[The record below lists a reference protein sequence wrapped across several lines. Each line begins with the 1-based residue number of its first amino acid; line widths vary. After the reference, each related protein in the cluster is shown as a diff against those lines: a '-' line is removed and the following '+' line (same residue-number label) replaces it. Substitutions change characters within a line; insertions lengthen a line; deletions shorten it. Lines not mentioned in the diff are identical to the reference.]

1 MRTVLALCL
10 LFAACDKEETVPP
23 APIPQP
29 VVCCLSEAPEQFSP
43 GNNATLSAP
52 IAWRWR
58 SVEGAARYAIEARC
72 DWTGPGGQNY
82 SAVLLSTTTTDTT
95 IIQTDLP
102 TIPVS
107 WSGAQGRWRVVA
119 LGSDNTAGPWS
130 EYRNFSVQ

>member
-29 VVCCLSEAPEQFSP
+29 VVCCPSEAPEQFSP

-82 SAVLLSTTTTDTT
+82 SAVLLSTTTTDTDDY
-95 IIQTDLP
+95 TDRSSYHSRKLVRR
-102 TIPVS
+102 TGPVES
-107 WSGAQGRWRVVA
+107 RGPWKRQHSRPVVA
-119 LGSDNTAGPWS
+119 IP
-130 EYRNFSVQ
+130 